1 MSKRGGYKYGEG
13 YKITLNRQKR
23 TYTIRRYDKYGK
35 LIAKYRSYPQSPEEF
50 SERWTE
56 GDIKAFLRYSGDYYI
71 VK

>member
-35 LIAKYRSYPQSPEEF
+35 LVSKYRTNPQSELVDE
-50 SERWTE
+50 WTE
-56 GDIKAFLRYSGDYYI
+56 NDIKAFLRYSGDYYV

>member
-1 MSKRGGYKYGEG
+1 MSKRGGYRYGEG

-23 TYTIRRYDKYGK
+23 VYTIRRYDKYGK

-50 SERWTE
+50 NERWTE